1 MRNIEQINIEN
12 RTYYFFN
19 DMVNLKDFDSS
30 LPKIDKKSIQ
40 KIDIY
45 YTGYIA
51 IKKNWWLW
59 KYL

>member
-51 IKKNWWLW
+51 IKK
-59 KYL
+59 K